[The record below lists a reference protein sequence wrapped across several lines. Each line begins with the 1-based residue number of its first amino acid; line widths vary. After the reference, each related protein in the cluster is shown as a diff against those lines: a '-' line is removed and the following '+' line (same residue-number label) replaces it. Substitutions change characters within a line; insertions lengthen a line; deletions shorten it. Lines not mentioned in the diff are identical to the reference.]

1 MRGVIVVRLDNRTAG
16 AGRLLLGDALADDLH
31 MSIDSAEKIAQ
42 TLFDL
47 KLINDRQLKDIW
59 AMLGSRSVSLEQFS
73 EALLGREFLTGY
85 QLNRVLR
92 GEKKGFFFGEYKI
105 LYLVDRGSFARVYRA
120 VHHVTG
126 EVVALKIMRRSCA
139 KDTHKVEDFR
149 REGTMGM
156 TLRHPNIV
164 SIFEIVSHEKRYF
177 LVMEFIEGRNLREFI
192 KIRGRCEPD
201 EAIRLMK
208 DVAAALDYAQ
218 RKGVTH
224 RDIKLSN
231 VLVSGRG
238 IAKLADFGLAGGVD
252 RIAGLTEQANPRTID
267 YAALERSTGVRRDD
281 PRTDIYFTGCM
292 LYHLLC
298 GQAPLSETKNRMN
311 RLNKERFINVKP
323 LHQVAPQLPR
333 SILAVVAKA
342 MEIDPERRYQSPK
355 ELLIDLDAAQRT
367 LIEPDPNQWQH
378 QDDDTVIEEEESLS
392 ARRTKPQRSVMLL
405 EAEPKMQN
413 MMRSHLKSHGFRVL
427 MTEDPRRALG
437 RFNEETFPAQC
448 LVFSAVELGEKAVE
462 AYEMFTSN
470 PATMGVPAI
479 LLLGKN
485 HEEWIHRT
493 DGREHHVV
501 LQMPITVGKFR
512 EVLDHL
518 VPHAIA

>member
-1 MRGVIVVRLDNRTAG
+1 MYML
-16 AGRLLLGDALADDLH
+16 
-31 MSIDSAEKIAQ
+31 IDSAEKLAQ

-59 AMLGSRSVSLEQFS
+59 ATLGSRSVSLEQFS

-92 GEKKGFFFGEYKI
+92 GEKNGFFFGEYKI
-105 LYLVDRGSFARVYRA
+105 LYLVGRGSFARVYRA

-139 KDTHKVEDFR
+139 KDAQKVEDFR
-149 REGTMGM
+149 HEGTMGM

-164 SIFEIVSHEKRYF
+164 SIFEISSHEKHPF

-192 KIRGRCEPD
+192 KIRRQCEPD
-201 EAIRLMK
+201 EAIRLIK
-208 DVAAALDYAQ
+208 DVAAGLDYAQ

-238 IAKLADFGLAGGVD
+238 IAKLADFGLAGGLDQVD
-252 RIAGLTEQANPRTID
+252 SLTDQANPRTID

-281 PRTDIYFTGCM
+281 PRSDIYFTGCM

-298 GQAPLSETKNRMN
+298 GHAPLSETKNRIN
-311 RLNKERFINVKP
+311 RLNKERFANVKP
-323 LHQVAPQLPR
+323 LHQVVPKLPR
-333 SILAVVAKA
+333 AVLEVVAKA
-342 MEIDPERRYQSPK
+342 MEVDPENRYQSPK
-355 ELLIDLDAAQRT
+355 ELLVSLEAAQRT
-367 LIEPDPNQWQH
+367 LIEPDPSQWQH

-392 ARRTKPQRSVMLL
+392 ARRTRPQRSVMLI
-405 EAEPKMQN
+405 ESDPKMQN
-413 MMRSHLKSHGFRVL
+413 MMRSHLKSRGFRVL

-437 RFNEETFPAQC
+437 RFDEQDLPAQC

-462 AYEMFTSN
+462 GYEMFTSN
-470 PATMGVPAI
+470 PATSGIPAI

-485 HEEWIHRT
+485 HEEWMHRN
-493 DGREHHVV
+493 DGKEHHVV

-512 EVLDHL
+512 EVLDQL